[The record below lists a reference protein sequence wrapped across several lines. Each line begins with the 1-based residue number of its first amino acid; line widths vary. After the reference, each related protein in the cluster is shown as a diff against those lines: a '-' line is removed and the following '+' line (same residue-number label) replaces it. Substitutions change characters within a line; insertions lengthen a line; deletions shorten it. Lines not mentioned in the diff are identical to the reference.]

1 MCASKKPSDSDPP
14 ISVDD
19 DAGTHPI
26 AGTVRASFDA
36 DPDAV
41 VVAIVE
47 TVAIVTGRSVSDMR
61 PLFEIVDG
69 EALTDLVTSSRR
81 HPLEVTF
88 SYEDCRVSVSNRIDS
103 RKVDLTVCGEC
114 DE

>member
-1 MCASKKPSDSDPP
+1 MCASKKPPDSDPP
-14 ISVDD
+14 FSVDD
-19 DAGTHPI
+19 DAGTHPA

-36 DPDAV
+36 DLDV
-41 VVAIVE
+41 VVTAIVE
-47 TVAIVTGRSVSDMR
+47 TVATVTGRNVGDMR

-69 EALTDLVTSSRR
+69 EALTDLVTSSRK
-81 HPLEVTF
+81 HPIEVMF

-103 RKVDLTVCGEC
+103 PKLDLTVRGEF